1 MLTSSDLPI
10 SCMLFDLDG
19 TLVDT
24 APDLVNA
31 LNAVLHQEG
40 LTPYPLDQ
48 IRPTVSHG
56 TMAMLNHAFGNS
68 QPEIDFKRRQQ
79 VFLDYY
85 LANICVQSQLFT
97 GMSLLL
103 NTLQTKGIPWGV
115 VTNKPHY
122 LTVPL
127 MRALGLVEQAS
138 SIVSGDTLSVAKPHP
153 EPLLLAAQQC
163 GVNPTECLYIGDAQR
178 DIIAGQRA
186 GMRTVV
192 AQYGYLSAADLVEDW
207 QADFRIQTPLE
218 LLRFINGTQA

>member
-40 LTPYPLDQ
+40 LTPYPLEQ
-48 IRPTVSHG
+48 LRPTVSHG
-56 TMAMLNHAFGNS
+56 TVAMLNHVFGNS

-85 LANICVQSQLFT
+85 LANICVQSQLFM
-97 GMSLLL
+97 GMVLLL

-122 LTVPL
+122 LTLPL
-127 MRALGLVEQAS
+127 MTALGLVDQAA

-163 GVNPTECLYIGDAQR
+163 GVNPAACLYIGDAQR
-178 DIIAGQRA
+178 DIIAGQSA
-186 GMRTVV
+186 GMRTVL
-192 AQYGYLSAADLVEDW
+192 AQYGYLSAADDVDSW

-218 LLRFINGTQA
+218 LLRFLNGT

>member
-127 MRALGLVEQAS
+127 MRALGLIEQAS

-192 AQYGYLSAADLVEDW
+192 AQYGYLSAADLMEDW

>member
-40 LTPYPLDQ
+40 LTPYPLEQ
-48 IRPTVSHG
+48 LRPTVSHG
-56 TMAMLNHAFGNS
+56 TVAMLNHVFGNS

-85 LANICVQSQLFT
+85 LANICVQSQLFM
-97 GMSLLL
+97 GMVLLL
-103 NTLQTKGIPWGV
+103 
-115 VTNKPHY
+115 
-122 LTVPL
+122 L
-127 MRALGLVEQAS
+127 MTALGLVDQAA

-163 GVNPTECLYIGDAQR
+163 GVNPAACLYIGDAQR
-178 DIIAGQRA
+178 DIIAGQSA
-186 GMRTVV
+186 GMRTVL
-192 AQYGYLSAADLVEDW
+192 AQYGYLSAADDVDSW

-218 LLRFINGTQA
+218 LLRFLNGT

>member
-56 TMAMLNHAFGNS
+56 TVAMLNHAFGNS

-163 GVNPTECLYIGDAQR
+163 GVNPSACLYIGDAQR

-207 QADFRIQTPLE
+207 QADFRIQTPIE

>member
-56 TMAMLNHAFGNS
+56 TVAMLNHAFGNS

-127 MRALGLVEQAS
+127 MRALGLIEQAS

-192 AQYGYLSAADLVEDW
+192 AQYGYLSAADLMEDW

>member
-56 TMAMLNHAFGNS
+56 TVAMLNHAFGNS

-127 MRALGLVEQAS
+127 MRALGLIEQAS

>member
-56 TMAMLNHAFGNS
+56 TVAMLNHAFGNS

-207 QADFRIQTPLE
+207 QADFRIQTPIE

>member
-56 TMAMLNHAFGNS
+56 TVAMLNHAFGNS

-153 EPLLLAAQQC
+153 EPLLLAAQQY
-163 GVNPTECLYIGDAQR
+163 GVNPSACLYIGDAQR

-207 QADFRIQTPLE
+207 QADFRIQAPLE

>member
-56 TMAMLNHAFGNS
+56 TVAMLNHAFGNS

-192 AQYGYLSAADLVEDW
+192 AQYGYLSAADLMEDW
-207 QADFRIQTPLE
+207 QADFRIQAPIE

>member
-56 TMAMLNHAFGNS
+56 TVAMLNHAFGNS

>member
-56 TMAMLNHAFGNS
+56 TVAMLNHAFGNS

-127 MRALGLVEQAS
+127 MRALGLIEQAS

-207 QADFRIQTPLE
+207 QADFRIQTPIE

>member
-56 TMAMLNHAFGNS
+56 TVAMLNHAFGNS

-79 VFLDYY
+79 VFLDHY

>member
-1 MLTSSDLPI
+1 
-10 SCMLFDLDG
+10 
-19 TLVDT
+19 
-24 APDLVNA
+24 
-31 LNAVLHQEG
+31 
-40 LTPYPLDQ
+40 
-48 IRPTVSHG
+48 
-56 TMAMLNHAFGNS
+56 
-68 QPEIDFKRRQQ
+68 
-79 VFLDYY
+79 
-85 LANICVQSQLFT
+85 
-97 GMSLLL
+97 
-103 NTLQTKGIPWGV
+103 V

-163 GVNPTECLYIGDAQR
+163 GVNPSACLYIGDAQR

>member
-40 LTPYPLDQ
+40 LTPYPLEQ
-48 IRPTVSHG
+48 LRPTVSHG
-56 TMAMLNHAFGNS
+56 TVAMLNHVFGNY

-85 LANICVQSQLFT
+85 LANICAQSRVFS
-97 GMSLLL
+97 GMELLL
-103 NTLQTKGIPWGV
+103 KTLQAQKIPWGV

-122 LTVPL
+122 LTLPL
-127 MRALGLVEQAS
+127 MTGLGLVDQAA

-163 GVNPTECLYIGDAQR
+163 GVNPAACLYIGDAQR
-178 DIIAGQRA
+178 DIIAGQSA
-186 GMRTVV
+186 GMRTVL
-192 AQYGYLSAADLVEDW
+192 AQYGYLSAADDVDSW

-218 LLRFINGTQA
+218 LLRFLNGT

>member
-56 TMAMLNHAFGNS
+56 TVAMLNHAFGNS

-127 MRALGLVEQAS
+127 MRALGLIEQAS

-178 DIIAGQRA
+178 DVIAGQRA